1 MTNRQ
6 LNILL
11 IIYTFLILTVMLF
24 AILIITHKN
33 DEIVKLTK
41 KNVELNQEII
51 DYKWQIEQVPY
62 IIESWCNGE

>member
-24 AILIITHKN
+24 AILIITYKN

-41 KNVELNQEII
+41 KNEELNQEII